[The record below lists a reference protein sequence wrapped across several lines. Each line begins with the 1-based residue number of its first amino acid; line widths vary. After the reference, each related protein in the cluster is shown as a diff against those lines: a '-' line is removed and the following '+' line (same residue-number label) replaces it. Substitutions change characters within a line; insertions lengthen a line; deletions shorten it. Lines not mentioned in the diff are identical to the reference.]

1 MEYMKPDEI
10 VELFKTGLNESA
22 IIGSRV
28 ETKTAG
34 VKKNT
39 YNVIWLQINPEDLKN
54 VVKFLCSTA
63 PFPHFA
69 MISGNDIGEN
79 IELIYHFSIYY
90 GERFK
95 ETSIS
100 LVTHLSKKNLKIP
113 TITDLIPG
121 AQTTEREIKEMFGVT
136 IEGLPDLPNIFLPQD
151 FQKGVYPL
159 RRNEK
164 GVEIKV
170 KREDKVKKVE

>member
-1 MEYMKPDEI
+1 MEYIKPDEI
-10 VELFKTGLNESA
+10 IELFKKNLKESA
-22 IIGSRV
+22 VIDSRI

-34 VKKNT
+34 VKKNSSS
-39 YNVIWLQINPEDLKN
+39 VIWLQINPQNLKDAA
-54 VVKFLCSTA
+54 KFLNTIQ
-63 PFPHFA
+63 FPHFA
-69 MISGNDIGEN
+69 IISGNDTGKE

-95 ETSIS
+95 EISI
-100 LVTHLSKKNLKIP
+100 NLTTCLPKEDLRVP

-121 AQTTEREIKEMFGVT
+121 AQTAEREIKEMFGVT

-159 RRNEK
+159 RRDEK
-164 GVEIKV
+164 GIDKIIK
-170 KREDKVKKVE
+170 KEDEVRKVE

>member
-1 MEYMKPDEI
+1 MEHRKPDEI
-10 VELFKTGLNESA
+10 VELFKTGLNGSA
-22 IIGSRV
+22 IINSRI

-39 YNVIWLQINPEDLKN
+39 YNIIWLQVNPQNLKDA
-54 VVKFLCSTA
+54 VKLLSNIQ
-63 PFPHFA
+63 FPHFA

-136 IEGLPDLPNIFLPQD
+136 IEGLPDLPNIFLPRD
-151 FQKGVYPL
+151 FQTGVYPL
-159 RRNEK
+159 RRDEK
-164 GVEIKV
+164 GVDKIVRK
-170 KREDKVKKVE
+170 EDEVRKVE

>member
-22 IIGSRV
+22 IMGSRI

-39 YNVIWLQINPEDLKN
+39 YNVIWLQVNPQNLKDA
-54 VVKFLCSTA
+54 VKLLSNIQ
-63 PFPHFA
+63 FPHFA

-100 LVTHLSKKNLKIP
+100 LVTHLSKNNLKIP
-113 TITDLIPG
+113 TISDLIPG

-159 RRNEK
+159 RRDEK

-170 KREDKVKKVE
+170 KREEEVKKVE

>member
-1 MEYMKPDEI
+1 MEEIKPDEI
-10 VELFKTGLNESA
+10 VELFKKNLNESA
-22 IIGSRV
+22 IIDSKI
-28 ETKTAG
+28 ENKTAG
-34 VKKNT
+34 LKKNS

-54 VVKFLCSTA
+54 IVKFLCSTT

-95 ETSIS
+95 ENSIS
-100 LVTHLSKKNLKIP
+100 LVMHLSKKNLKIL

-121 AQTTEREIKEMFGVT
+121 AQTAEREIKEMFGVNF
-136 IEGLPDLPNIFLPQD
+136 EGLPDLPNIFLPQD

-159 RRNEK
+159 RRDEK
-164 GVEIKV
+164 GIDKIIK
-170 KREDKVKKVE
+170 KEDEVRKVE

>member
-1 MEYMKPDEI
+1 MEYIKPEKI
-10 VELFKTGLNESA
+10 IELFKEKFD
-22 IIGSRV
+22 GSV
-28 ETKTAG
+28 INSKIEIKTAG
-34 VKKNT
+34 LKKNS

-54 VVKFLCSTA
+54 IVKFLCSTT

-100 LVTHLSKKNLKIP
+100 LVMHLSKKNLKIL

-121 AQTTEREIKEMFGVT
+121 AQTAEREIKEMFGVNF
-136 IEGLPDLPNIFLPQD
+136 EGLPDLPNIFLPND
-151 FQKGVYPL
+151 FLKDVYPL
-159 RRNEK
+159 RKDETGAAKMVNKE
-164 GVEIKV
+164 E
-170 KREDKVKKVE
+170 EVKKVE

>member
-1 MEYMKPDEI
+1 MEYKKPEEI
-10 VELFKTGLNESA
+10 LELFKEKFGNK
-22 IIGSRV
+22 IIDNRI

-34 VKKNT
+34 LKKNS

-54 VVKFLCSTA
+54 VVKFLCSTT

-100 LVTHLSKKNLKIP
+100 LVMHLSKKNLKIP

-136 IEGLPDLPNIFLPQD
+136 IEGLPDLANIFLPSD
-151 FQKGVYPL
+151 FQTGVYPL
-159 RRNEK
+159 RRDEK
-164 GVEIKV
+164 GVDKIVRK
-170 KREDKVKKVE
+170 EDEVRKVE

>member
-1 MEYMKPDEI
+1 MEYKKPEEI
-10 VELFKTGLNESA
+10 LELFKEKFGNK
-22 IIGSRV
+22 IIDNRI

-34 VKKNT
+34 LKKNS
-39 YNVIWLQINPEDLKN
+39 YNVIWLQINPEDFKN

-100 LVTHLSKKNLKIP
+100 LVRSLFIDTFYSICHLMSY
-113 TITDLIPG
+113 
-121 AQTTEREIKEMFGVT
+121 RSC
-136 IEGLPDLPNIFLPQD
+136 
-151 FQKGVYPL
+151 Y
-159 RRNEK
+159 
-164 GVEIKV
+164 
-170 KREDKVKKVE
+170 

>member
-1 MEYMKPDEI
+1 MEEIKPEKI
-10 VELFKTGLNESA
+10 IELFKVRFDGSVINSKIDIKPAGL
-22 IIGSRV
+22 
-28 ETKTAG
+28 
-34 VKKNT
+34 KKNS

-54 VVKFLCSTA
+54 IIKFLCSIT

-100 LVTHLSKKNLKIP
+100 LVTHLSKKNLKIL

-121 AQTTEREIKEMFGVT
+121 AQTAEREIKEMFGVT
-136 IEGLPDLPNIFLPQD
+136 IKGLPDLPNIFLPQD

-159 RRNEK
+159 RRDEK
-164 GVEIKV
+164 GL
-170 KREDKVKKVE
+170 DKIVKKEDEVRKVE